1 MNEKVK
7 VLLVEDHPHMRKSLR
22 RLLEADS
29 AIEIVG
35 EACDGREGIDMCV
48 RLKPDVVLL
57 DVGLPVMD
65 GIEACRLMREKEPS
79 AKIIMLTS
87 HNNERDIFASLA
99 AGANGYCL
107 KDSDFRKFPQ
117 IVQTVKAGDLW
128 LDAVIAAK
136 VLKVLPSTASTLISQ
151 RLPKEQQIVYEPLS
165 KREVE
170 VLELLVDGLSN
181 SDIAARMGIGIETV
195 KSHIKSIL
203 GKLAVSDRT
212 QAAIK
217 ALRAGII

>member
-1 MNEKVK
+1 MTERVK
-7 VLLVEDHPHMRKSLR
+7 VLLVEDHPHMRRSLK
-22 RLLEADS
+22 RLLEADE

-35 EACDGREGIDMCV
+35 EASDGREGVEMCV
-48 RLKPDVVLL
+48 KLRPDVVLL
-57 DVGLPVMD
+57 DVGLPIMD
-65 GIEACRLMREKEPS
+65 GIEACRMMREKAPES
-79 AKIIMLTS
+79 KIIMLTS

-117 IVQTVKAGDLW
+117 IVQTVKNGDLW
-128 LDAVIAAK
+128 LDAAIAGK
-136 VLKVLPSTASTLISQ
+136 VLKLLPSTASTLVSQ
-151 RLPKEQQIVYEPLS
+151 KLTAEQQMVYEPLS

-195 KSHIKSIL
+195 KTHIKSIL